1 MLTLPARGDRQSG
14 APSGTADHG
23 LGSTMSGRDP
33 HGREEWL
40 DHLLHAPANHAL
52 FAKRSMTPRRKSRP
66 AKAAKRTIVVIGTLF
81 ILFYVVLPQ
90 VGQQQAA
97 AEALRRVNPL
107 LVLLAIAFEVAALIS
122 YAMLTRATLP
132 PEPKLRLSTIFRIQ
146 LATKAV
152 TNTVPG
158 GSAAG
163 GTLGYRLLTES
174 GVAPTAAGFSLA
186 TVGLGSA
193 VVLNLILWLAL
204 LVSIPFNGL
213 KPVYVTAA
221 IVGVLLIALAA
232 ALVYLLLEGRAKAER
247 VMRAIFRHLPFVE
260 EETASRFIHQIAD
273 RLQNLAGQ
281 PELVRR
287 GVVWAAAN
295 WLLDA
300 AALWTLLWAFGTV
313 MSPVNLIVAYGLA
326 GVLAAI
332 PITPG
337 GLGVV
342 ELVLPSALV
351 GFGVPATTA
360 AAAVLSWRFAQYW
373 LPIPLGGLAFASLK
387 VGPRGKRERRLS
399 QVRAL
404 AAEASQSAHTR
415 VWDEESGEYR

>member
-1 MLTLPARGDRQSG
+1 MTANPG
-14 APSGTADHG
+14 AAGATHPIAAPTDDEHSYP
-23 LGSTMSGRDP
+23 R
-33 HGREEWL
+33 GREEWADPL
-40 DHLLHAPANHAL
+40 PLAPANHAPL
-52 FAKRSMTPRRKSRP
+52 APQAMNPRRSSGP
-66 AKAAKRTIVVIGTLF
+66 AKAAKRTILVIGTLF
-81 ILFYVVLPQ
+81 ILFYLVLPQ
-90 VGQQQAA
+90 WGQQKAA

-107 LVLLAIAFEVAALIS
+107 LVLLAIGLQAASLLS
-122 YAMLTRATLP
+122 YTILTRVTLP
-132 PEPKLRLSTIFRIQ
+132 PKPKLQLFTLFRIQ

-163 GTLGYRLLTES
+163 GTLGYRLLTEN

-204 LVSIPFNGL
+204 LISIPFNGL
-213 KPVYVTAA
+213 KPAYVTAA
-221 IVGVLLIALAA
+221 IVGVLLLALAA
-232 ALVYLLLEGRAKAER
+232 ALVYLLLEGRATAER
-247 VMRAIFRHLPFVE
+247 VMRAIFRRLPFVE
-260 EETASRFIHQIAD
+260 EETASRFVHQIAD
-273 RLQNLAGQ
+273 RLQDLAAQ

-287 GVVWAAAN
+287 GVIWAAAN

-300 AALWTLLWAFGTV
+300 ASLWTLLWAFGTIV
-313 MSPVNLIVAYGLA
+313 SPVNLIVAYGLA

-332 PITPG
+332 PLTPG

-373 LPIPLGGLAFASLK
+373 LPIPLGGLSYASLK
-387 VGPRGKRERRLS
+387 VGPLGQRERRLS
-399 QVRAL
+399 RVRAL
-404 AAEASQSAHTR
+404 AAEAGQTAHTR
-415 VWDEESGEYR
+415 VWDEEAGEYR